1 MRKTRS
7 ILGLC
12 IIVLLLSAC
21 SYKEFE
27 DSLRNKLDN
36 DEEVEYTNPTSIP
49 ENYSENEEEGLFTIG
64 DTVTTH
70 NNAEQYTLHKVQAL
84 TNINEAD
91 LELTDFFKN
100 VSLIKDNGD
109 IDQDYQLVLIDLT
122 VKNLASRLFKDES
135 DVPILYIG
143 YSAGFKSEIED
154 PNGPFFT
161 EISYFSG
168 QQKVDDDPKG
178 YYKFLLEIGE
188 EVDVTIGW
196 FLPVEQLREEPLY
209 YMISIQSGVEYA
221 KYFELPLD

>member
-7 ILGLC
+7 ISGFC
-12 IIVLLLSAC
+12 IIVFFLSAC
-21 SYKEFE
+21 SYKDFE

-64 DTVTTH
+64 DTATTYR
-70 NNAEQYTLHKVQAL
+70 NLEQYTLHKVQVL

-91 LELTDFFKN
+91 LELTDFKDI
-100 VSLIKDNGD
+100 SLIKDNGD

-122 VKNLASRLFKDES
+122 VKNLASRLFMDDS
-135 DVPILYIG
+135 DVPILYIENG
-143 YSAGFKSEIED
+143 AGFKSEIED
-154 PNGPFFT
+154 PNGPFHT

-178 YYKFLLEIGE
+178 YYRFLLEIGE

-196 FLPVEQLREEPLY
+196 FLPVEQLDEELLY
-209 YMISIQSGVEYA
+209 YMISTKSEIEHFQ
-221 KYFELPLD
+221 YFELPLD